1 MPHRQ
6 VASGRARIDV
16 RGLAYVVATLLGWSS
31 VLLFL
36 RALHE
41 DIDAWAA
48 NGWRYGLCALLFLPF
63 QLSLTLRGRSS
74 PGVWRK
80 AVVPT
85 IFNSLGQICFGF
97 SIYYIKPGLAGFL
110 LRVSLITS
118 TAGALTLFADERR
131 LARSGLF
138 WLGLGCVAIGS
149 LVTIFLSD
157 TPIAG
162 GQLTGVLMGAGAG
175 AFFGLYGVAVR
186 ANMRHVSS
194 MQSFSTICT
203 LTAAAMVACML
214 AFGKESGA
222 PVLSLSPLHLFY
234 LVASALIGI
243 AMGHLFY
250 YASIK
255 RLGVAVA
262 GAIVQIAPFI
272 TASFSH
278 VLFNESLTAWQ
289 WAGGAI
295 MLTGGYA
302 LLRAEQTRPR
312 EVVENDGA
320 FAVVVED
327 AGDPVVSSA
336 LLAES
341 RPQSPDSADRSDLV
355 EGSGKSG

>member
-6 VASGRARIDV
+6 VASARARIDV
-16 RGLAYVVATLLGWSS
+16 RGLAYIVATLLGWSS

-36 RALHE
+36 RALHQ

-48 NGWRYGLCALLFLPF
+48 NGWRYGLCALLFFPY
-63 QLSLTLRGRSS
+63 QLSLSLRGRSS

-80 AVVPT
+80 AILPT
-85 IFNSLGQICFGF
+85 VFNSLGQICFGF

-149 LVTIFLSD
+149 LATIFLSE

-162 GQLTGVLMGAGAG
+162 RQLTGVLMGAGAG

-203 LTAAAMVACML
+203 LTAAVMLVCMVA
-214 AFGKESGA
+214 FGEGAGA
-222 PVLSLSPLHLFY
+222 PVLLLSPLHMFY

-250 YASIK
+250 FASIK

-272 TASFSH
+272 TATFSY
-278 VLFNESLTAWQ
+278 VLFNEALTGWQ
-289 WAGGAI
+289 WVGGAI

-312 EVVENDGA
+312 EAEENRGA
-320 FAVVVED
+320 FPVVVED

-336 LLAES
+336 LVAKAVPNPPES
-341 RPQSPDSADRSDLV
+341 P
-355 EGSGKSG
+355 E